1 MNEGILLVTEK
12 AEIGKRVFICDC
24 GLGYDDA
31 RVAFACDQYCQ
42 THGVASGE
50 IIKKAVRRSTPTSH

>member
-1 MNEGILLVTEK
+1 LVTEK
-12 AEIGKRVFICDC
+12 AEKMPRLYVCDC

-31 RVAFACDQYCQ
+31 HLAYACDQYCQ

-50 IIKKAVRRSTPTSH
+50 IIKKAVRQSPLTGQ

>member
-1 MNEGILLVTEK
+1 MVTEK
-12 AEIGKRVFICDC
+12 AEKMPRLYVCDC

-31 RVAFACDQYCQ
+31 HLAYACDQYCQ

-50 IIKKAVRRSTPTSH
+50 IIKKAVRQSPLTGQ

>member
-1 MNEGILLVTEK
+1 MVTEK
-12 AEIGKRVFICDC
+12 AETGRRFYICDC

-31 RVAFACDQYCQ
+31 RDAYACDQYCQ

-50 IIKKAVRRSTPTSH
+50 IIKRAVRQSNLTSH

>member
-1 MNEGILLVTEK
+1 LVTEK
-12 AEIGKRVFICDC
+12 AEKGEQLYICEC

-31 RVAFACDQYCQ
+31 HAAYACDQYCR

-50 IIKKAVRRSTPTSH
+50 IVKKAVRESTLINQ